1 MNWESVENIVFQMF
15 GFGFKALDSIK
26 YYGIT
31 LLDFWLG
38 LMVIGV
44 IVRLLIARAGKGA
57 SSGKAESKART
68 NKAKKESSDE

>member
-1 MNWESVENIVFQMF
+1 MNWQSVENIVFEMF
-15 GFGFKALDSIK
+15 GFGFRALDSIE
-26 YYGIT
+26 YYNIT

-57 SSGKAESKART
+57 SSGKGESKVRT
-68 NKAKKESSDE
+68 SKKAKESSEE